1 MLHSSKIF
9 SPKGGSIAVSGVSEE
24 RLTKTEFRP
33 SVADLKLITVND
45 ESLLNPSVS
54 DDGIY

>member
-1 MLHSSKIF
+1 MLNLSKIS

-33 SVADLKLITVND
+33 SLADLKLITVND
-45 ESLLNPSVS
+45 ESLLNTSVA